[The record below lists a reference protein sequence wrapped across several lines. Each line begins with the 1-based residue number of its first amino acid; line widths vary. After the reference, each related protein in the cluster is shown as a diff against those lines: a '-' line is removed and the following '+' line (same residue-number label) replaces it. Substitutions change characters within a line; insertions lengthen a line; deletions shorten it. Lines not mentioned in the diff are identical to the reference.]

1 MRKNNKGFT
10 LIEIIAVVA
19 ILGIISVVVVPNIFS
34 LVTQSRDEIYLQ
46 DARRLIAQAQ
56 YKMSSNSSNIEK
68 PSNGECIVMSLNY
81 LNINDFQSPPHG
93 GAYMSDASFV
103 AIKSDGGTYK
113 YAAMLVEH
121 TSDGIYRG
129 VKLSTEEDLNS
140 KTAHKSITSFNSGEI
155 RYIDSQTALAAGATE
170 AAQVDTAY
178 ISRYLKDY
186 GTNQKWLPADGE
198 YIIGRYN
205 YEKEVE
211 HGAEDTSIPKI
222 NPKVISSDSKN
233 PESLLVNLT
242 VSATDADSPLSSL
255 SVCSFVSR
263 NKDLNFPEAGSS
275 FCDSYGTSGNYSKS
289 FDLSKTENGGFSY
302 NEQAIAYVYVAVYDP
317 EKNSDRKKIEYFV
330 RENEAPTIK
339 SFNVIPADDG
349 KFNLSNVKLSAEISD
364 DMDNIS
370 DLKFCLQ
377 QDRDSEECNSYK
389 SYSEFFNNGVH
400 NYTFVDE
407 NGKNLGLD
415 GSKHTL
421 KLFVKDSLGKFSS
434 LLVPYEIYKNEAPS
448 FTKIEMIP
456 NKLDNK
462 NLYSV
467 NFNIDA
473 TDDISNIYNLK
484 IKICDKGRKDGKCDE
499 MSMADYNNRE
509 RDGLYAFEFSNQEY
523 KGENET
529 VTITLEDEHG
539 LSTSKELE
547 LTNVYK
553 NESPSVTIDSIV
565 GTEFICSNCNA
576 SNGGSYNTKVTFS
589 IVDDLVSVGDFT
601 SKGFKICIKEN
612 EKDCDLAK
620 KENFEV
626 YSSNEINFKFSQSSD
641 NAYYNESTD
650 KTLYIA
656 VIDNYGAYAL
666 ASKNYSVYK
675 NQAPEIIDNS
685 TFDFVTTEV
694 HNYCDGGYELDESGN
709 YVCES
714 GNIIPYSFNA
724 PTVKFDVSNMNVLD
738 DFNNVYGEVCYYFGS
753 DSSNEKCYRTKNKDS
768 LQNFF
773 SDISSGFTFLDED
786 GKKIT
791 NYDGQLLNVRLKF
804 TDNYGKSTTTDYKK
818 YKLYKDKP
826 PEIKEINVSSTNAS
840 DDPELAYNGNLVTF
854 KFRILDFNDKY
865 TVCLTENDKCK
876 ESEFFG
882 IKDGGKESPFS
893 GDFTGV
899 NILSH
904 SIFYDGEAN
913 GWDSNYLYKNAAD
926 AIKKFNFFVKDSH
939 GNIVKYSGDLNYN
952 VYTACSNDQ
961 KIEKKEP
968 LYDPSTGD
976 VVHDENGNIV
986 YAENNEIAPVD
997 KDVVISANACGG
1009 KCYSKFNDMH
1019 GNLVLNTYK
1028 ARYARLITFV
1038 DRKSDTICENKYGD
1052 ESDKYCNN
1060 QLCFMADNPYS
1071 IVYIGLRFDKES
1083 SDPSYENYSNE
1094 IKELNHWTYESK
1106 VLTEETPYV
1115 DQYCEELDNNNSLLF
1130 NSRDSRC
1137 NMDNY
1142 CDNQG
1147 VINCTSE
1154 KEELDFAP
1162 YSCSRYKLYNP
1173 KPCDS
1178 NNVSDTNCYKKPLRP
1193 CLENETPSNG
1203 FNSLCLKTCA
1213 AGESP
1218 ETNLCTPYSSHDYTD
1233 EYDVISP
1240 CEDENSSDCIRAS
1253 KRTCDYGETPND
1265 ECIRMCGFKEV
1276 SGEVV
1281 KETPLEDNCT
1291 NNPPLSDEKRQEIYN
1306 ACESRLR
1313 ENYNNCSNNYVNEC
1327 ERFLN
1332 DTSSGFCNIDKSK
1345 EHSSWEEVACDAD
1358 GTDLSKRIT
1367 RFCERN
1373 FIDGKCFNNS
1383 SKCDKICKSSDS
1395 DTECNRK
1402 LSAVGCQK
1410 VCYQEVDCT
1419 EHKTSKPKSFECT
1432 GFYKT
1437 YSSEI
1442 ENDKLTLRYRGISI
1456 CPEFY
1461 NYYDSAKKISG
1472 KDAEFPFKDEND
1484 NIINIEFNQEEQ
1496 IVEE

>member
-211 HGAEDTSIPKI
+211 HGAVDTSIPKI
-222 NPKVISSDSKN
+222 SPKVISSDSKN

-263 NKDLNFPEAGSS
+263 EKDLNFPEAGSS

-473 TDDISNIYNLK
+473 ADDISNPYNLK
-484 IKICDKGRKDGKCDE
+484 IRICDDKMDVQKDCKF
-499 MSMADYNNRE
+499 MSMSDYNNRE
-509 RDGLYAFEFSNQEY
+509 RDGLFAFEFSKQEY
-523 KGENET
+523 DGNNRT
-529 VTITLEDEHG
+529 VTVTLKDEHD
-539 LSTSKELE
+539 LSTSETLT

-553 NESPSVTIDSIV
+553 NKAPSIKIDSIV
-565 GTEFICSNCNA
+565 GSENVCANCN
-576 SNGGSYNTKVTFS
+576 NGGSYNTRVSFT
-589 IVDDLVSVGDFT
+589 ITDDLVDKRDFI
-601 SKGFKICIKEN
+601 SKGFQICISEKKSDCEKQSNFQTYFGN
-612 EKDCDLAK
+612 ETTY
-620 KENFEV
+620 E
-626 YSSNEINFKFSQSSD
+626 FKRPSSD
-641 NAYYNESTD
+641 IYDGTD
-650 KTLYIA
+650 ANKKLYIV
-656 VIDNYGAYAL
+656 VIDNFGAKGEAVGDY
-666 ASKNYSVYK
+666 KIYK
-675 NQAPEIIDNS
+675 NQAPEIVNNS
-685 TFDFVTTEV
+685 SFDFITTEV
-694 HNYCDGGYELDESGN
+694 HNYCDGGYELDENGN

-714 GNIIPYSFNA
+714 DNIIPYSFNA
-724 PTVKFDVSNMNVLD
+724 PTVKFDVSNMKVVD
-738 DFNNVYGEVCYYFGS
+738 DFNKIYGEVCYYFDS
-753 DSSNEKCYRTKNKDS
+753 DSSNEKCYRTQNKDS
-768 LQNFF
+768 LQTFF
-773 SDISSGFTFLDED
+773 SDISSGFTFLDEN

-791 NYDGQLLNVRLKF
+791 NYDGQIINVRLKF
-804 TDNYGKSTTTDYKK
+804 TDNYGKSTATDYKK
-818 YKLYKDKP
+818 YTLYKDKP
-826 PEIKEINVSSTNAS
+826 PEIKEMSFSSTNAS
-840 DDPELAYNGNLVTF
+840 DDPELVYNGNLVTF
-854 KFRILDFNDKY
+854 KFRVLDFNDKY
-865 TVCLTENDKCK
+865 TVCITENDEC
-876 ESEFFG
+876 EDSEYFG
-882 IKDGGKESPFS
+882 IKDGDKESPFS
-893 GDFTGV
+893 GDFTGM

-913 GWDSNYLYKNAAD
+913 GWDSNYLYKNAED

-939 GNIVKYSGDLNYN
+939 GNIVKYNGNLNYN
-952 VYTACSNDQ
+952 VYIACSNDQ
-961 KIEKKEP
+961 KIEKKDP

-976 VVHDENGNIV
+976 VVRDENGNIV
-986 YAENNEIAPVD
+986 YTENNEIAPVD
-997 KDVVISANACGG
+997 KNVVISADACGG
-1009 KCYSKFNDMH
+1009 KCYSKYNDMH
-1019 GNLVLNTYK
+1019 GNLILNTYK

-1038 DRKSDTICENKYGD
+1038 DRKSDTICESKYGD
-1052 ESDKYCNN
+1052 ESDKYCNH
-1060 QLCFMADNPYS
+1060 QLCFMAENPYS
-1071 IVYIGLRFDKES
+1071 VVYIGLRFDKES
-1083 SDPSYENYSNE
+1083 DDSSYETQPNSL
-1094 IKELNHWTYESK
+1094 KELSHWIYESK
-1106 VLTEETPYV
+1106 VLTEETPYI
-1115 DQYCEELDNNNSLLF
+1115 DQYCNELDRNNALLF

-1137 NMDNY
+1137 NSDVY

-1147 VINCTSE
+1147 IINCTSE
-1154 KEELDFAP
+1154 KEELDFAT
-1162 YSCSRYKLYNP
+1162 YSCSKYKLYNP

-1178 NNVSDTNCYKKPLRP
+1178 SNDANCYKKPLRP

-1203 FNSLCLKTCA
+1203 FNSVCLKTCDP
-1213 AGESP
+1213 GEDP
-1218 ETNLCTPYSSHDYTD
+1218 EVNLCTPYSAHDYTD
-1233 EYDVISP
+1233 DYDIISP
-1240 CEDENSSDCIRAS
+1240 CEDENSSDCVHAS

-1265 ECIRMCGFKEV
+1265 ECIRMCGYKVV
-1276 SGEVV
+1276 SGESV
-1281 KETPLEDNCT
+1281 KENPLVDNCT
-1291 NNPPLSDEKRQEIYN
+1291 NNPPLSAERKQQIYD
-1306 ACESRLR
+1306 ACESKLR
-1313 ENYNNCSNNYVNEC
+1313 EKYNTCSNNYVNEC
-1327 ERFLN
+1327 ERVLN
-1332 DTSSGFCNIDKSK
+1332 DTVSGFCNIDKSK
-1345 EHSSWEEVACDAD
+1345 EHSSWEEVACDAG

-1402 LSAVGCQK
+1402 LTVAGCQK
-1410 VCYQEVDCT
+1410 ICYQEVDCT
-1419 EHKTSKPKSFECT
+1419 EHKISKPKSFECT

-1437 YSSEI
+1437 YSSKI
-1442 ENDKLTLRYRGISI
+1442 ENDKLTLHYRGISI

-1461 NYYDSAKKISG
+1461 NYYDSDKKISG
-1472 KDAEFPFKDEND
+1472 KDAEFPFKDENN